1 MTLSVTP
8 RPCYEQ
14 ASMGRPAKLDDLVAQ
29 RIVNAV
35 KSGLP
40 RTHAARLA
48 RIHPATLFD
57 WLAKGRA
64 GEPGYA
70 EFSER
75 VAEAEAYDVEE
86 LVGIMREHART
97 HHQAC
102 AWLLERR
109 YPKQFAARKQEPTPE
124 TVTPEE
130 ADRLIA
136 EAAKVHAAK

>member
-1 MTLSVTP
+1 M
-8 RPCYEQ
+8 
-14 ASMGRPAKLDDLVAQ
+14 ARPAKLDDLVAQ

-35 KSGLP
+35 KAGLP

-57 WLAKGRA
+57 WLARGRD
-64 GEPGYA
+64 GDPGYA

-86 LVGIMREHART
+86 LVGFMREHAKT
-97 HHQAC
+97 SHQAC

-109 YPKQFAARKQEPTPE
+109 YPKQFALRKYEPPGAA
-124 TVTPEE
+124 VTPEE
-130 ADRLIA
+130 AAKLLA
-136 EAAKVHAAK
+136 EAAELHKAG

>member
-1 MTLSVTP
+1 
-8 RPCYEQ
+8 
-14 ASMGRPAKLDDLVAQ
+14 MGRPAKLDDLVAQ

-48 RIHPATLFD
+48 RVSPAALFL
-57 WLAKGRA
+57 WLSKGRK
-64 GEPGYA
+64 GEPGFV
-70 EFSER
+70 EFLER
-75 VAEAEAYDVEE
+75 VQEAEAYDVEE
-86 LVGIMREHART
+86 LVGFMREHARN

-109 YPKQFAARKQEPTPE
+109 YPKQFALRKPEPT
-124 TVTPEE
+124 TLAVTPEE